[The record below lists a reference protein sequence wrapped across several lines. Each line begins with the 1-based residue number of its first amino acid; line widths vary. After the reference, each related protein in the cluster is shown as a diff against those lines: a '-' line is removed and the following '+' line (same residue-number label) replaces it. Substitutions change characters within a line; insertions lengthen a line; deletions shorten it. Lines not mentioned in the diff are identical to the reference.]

1 MADTTTTTYGLT
13 KIEVGASEDTW
24 GAKLNTNFDS
34 LDDLLDGTTVLT
46 GLSLDDT
53 ATLVDNLDNTKV
65 AQFQASGITTGT
77 TRTFTFPDASG
88 TIALTDATLTS
99 ISALGSAGDKGL
111 YFTGVDT
118 AAEFDLTAAGR
129 ALLDDADASVQRTT
143 LGLGGLATLDI
154 LDEDDFATDSA
165 ARPPSQQ
172 STKAFIDGAIDGVTV
187 GPTSASPATSVD
199 FTSIPSGVSYIEV
212 VMENL
217 SLSGTDSI
225 QVQLSTSST
234 FVTTGYNAFNYTF
247 TGSGQATS
255 TGTTAFVV
263 GMASA
268 ARAADGILVLAR
280 VGGTNR
286 WAANGSHKRASG
298 EGSLTGGII
307 DLAGALDGVR
317 VRSSG
322 SDTFDSGSVSI
333 RYIGG

>member
-46 GLSLDDT
+46 GVSFDDT

-99 ISALGSAGDKGL
+99 IAALGTAGDKGL

-129 ALLDDADASVQRTT
+129 ALLDDADASAQRTT

-154 LDEDDFATDSA
+154 LDDDLATSSA
-165 ARPPSQQ
+165 TRPPSVD
-172 STKAFIDGAIDGVTV
+172 SVVNGIAAADRIKAWVNFNGTGTVAINASYNVSSITDNGTGDYTVNFTSALADANYAVTLTTV
-187 GPTSASPATSVD
+187 GAA
-199 FTSIPSGVSYIEV
+199 
-212 VMENL
+212 L
-217 SLSGTDSI
+217 
-225 QVQLSTSST
+225 
-234 FVTTGYNAFNYTF
+234 
-247 TGSGQATS
+247 
-255 TGTTAFVV
+255 GTTTRAFVV
-263 GMASA
+263 AGTDAGGATLKTTTQLRVQRGNSSA
-268 ARAADGILVLAR
+268 VGLIDAAELNVMVMR
-280 VGGTNR
+280 
-286 WAANGSHKRASG
+286 
-298 EGSLTGGII
+298 
-307 DLAGALDGVR
+307 
-317 VRSSG
+317 
-322 SDTFDSGSVSI
+322 
-333 RYIGG
+333 

>member
-99 ISALGSAGDKGL
+99 IAALGTAGDKGV

-129 ALLDDADASVQRTT
+129 ALLDDADASAQRTT
-143 LGLGGLATLDI
+143 LGLGTAALRAAEDTL
-154 LDEDDFATDSA
+154 T
-165 ARPPSQQ
+165 
-172 STKAFIDGAIDGVTV
+172 DGANLPDGAAVKAYVDAAVLPAAGDVGSLVWARYAVAADVAFGATV
-187 GPTSASPATSVD
+187 AGSDLNPTGAVWGINT
-199 FTSIPSGVSYIEV
+199 FTSSSGSA
-212 VMENL
+212 NL
-217 SLSGTDSI
+217 PLGTALSGTWRCLG
-225 QVQLSTSST
+225 LSDNTEGGNPILRS
-234 FVTTGYNAFNYTF
+234 
-247 TGSGQATS
+247 ATLWQR
-255 TGTTAFVV
+255 TV
-263 GMASA
+263 
-268 ARAADGILVLAR
+268 
-280 VGGTNR
+280 
-286 WAANGSHKRASG
+286 
-298 EGSLTGGII
+298 
-307 DLAGALDGVR
+307 
-317 VRSSG
+317 
-322 SDTFDSGSVSI
+322 
-333 RYIGG
+333 

>member
-99 ISALGSAGDKGL
+99 IAALGTAGDKGV

-129 ALLDDADASVQRTT
+129 ALLDDADASAQRTT
-143 LGLGGLATLDI
+143 LGLGTAATRAA
-154 LDEDDFATDSA
+154 EDTL
-165 ARPPSQQ
+165 
-172 STKAFIDGAIDGVTV
+172 TDGANLPDGAAVKAYVDEAVSGVTV

-234 FVTTGYNAFNYTF
+234 FVTTGYSAFNYTF
-247 TGSGQATS
+247 TGAGQATS

-268 ARAADGILVLAR
+268 ARAADGVLVLTR

-322 SDTFDSGSVSI
+322 GDTFDSGSVSI